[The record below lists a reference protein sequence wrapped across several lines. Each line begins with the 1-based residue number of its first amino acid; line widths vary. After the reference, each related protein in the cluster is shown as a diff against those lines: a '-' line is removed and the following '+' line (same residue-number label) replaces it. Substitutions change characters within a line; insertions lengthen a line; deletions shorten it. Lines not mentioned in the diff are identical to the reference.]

1 MAREGRARTPDGHLN
16 EIGGRVRERLLQ
28 LKIKHMELCG
38 RIAYN
43 SNSRWVPDRQ
53 ATTMI
58 VRGTRSVT
66 TVEIFLLAEA
76 LECDVCWLLRGSGTV
91 GA

>member
-1 MAREGRARTPDGHLN
+1 MAREGRARTKDGRLN
-16 EIGGRVRERLLQ
+16 DIGGRVRERLIELR
-28 LKIKHMELCG
+28 IKHVDLCG

-43 SNSRWVPDRQ
+43 SESRWVPDRQ

-66 TVEIFLLAEA
+66 TVELDLLAEA
-76 LECDVCWLLRGSGTV
+76 LECEVCWLLTGKG
-91 GA
+91 